1 MWNKLWRKP
10 QRMTVR
16 AGMPVRRFYLRSV
29 RNKLFAVVVLTS
41 MAALLVTA
49 IAMAI
54 YDLRSYRARWVSNL
68 NMQAELIGRVNVPA
82 LEFNDRVFAK
92 TSLAL
97 LEVQPQ
103 IESAALYNANGFLYA
118 SYGRGVFSSSIN
130 VPSKHDGTRFDGDEI
145 ELYRSVTHNGE
156 RIGIIYIKAN
166 YALSDRLLSYLGI
179 LLGVMS
185 FALLVSLALTT
196 WLQAIIMR
204 PIESVT
210 ELMRKV
216 EERRDYSL
224 RATKTTQ
231 DEIGFMVDTFNG
243 MLREIEKRTADQLAA
258 LKDSERERERTLYI
272 SQHDA
277 LTGLP
282 NRSMFNR
289 QLEEAIGEARASASS
304 VHVLFID
311 VDRFKEIND
320 SLGHHIGDVLLAAVA
335 KRLSSHIRKT
345 DFLARLSGDEFGII
359 CRNQGRIEDLAATLV
374 YELSRP
380 FSLDDH
386 HVSTSVSIGIT
397 RYPEDSNQP
406 AQLLANADMAMYSA
420 KNSGRSAFRLYSAD
434 MEQAAKRRHA
444 IKVSLHAA
452 IASNQLAMH
461 YQPVFSL
468 QDRTLCGVEAL
479 IRWPY
484 TDIALLT
491 PTELVDVAEDTGM
504 IIELGEW
511 ILRTVCGH
519 IRQWLEQ
526 GHALRV
532 AINISSIQLKE
543 PQFLQL
549 VDRILAD
556 YELDAACLNF
566 EITERVLVE
575 NNTINRELMDEL
587 SSKGIQISVDDFGT
601 GFSSLSYLKYFTVH
615 ALKIDQTFV
624 RGLPTDKEDVAITT
638 AIISLAQGLG
648 INVVAEGIETREQLE
663 FLQELNCDQGQGY
676 IFSRPLTHAALLLAL
691 QSGDWHD
698 HIVSRPLQ
706 EGSGSHD
713 GYRDH

>member
-1 MWNKLWRKP
+1 MMWNRLWRKP
-10 QRMTVR
+10 QLMTAR
-16 AGMPVRRFYLRSV
+16 AGAPVRRFYLKSV

-54 YDLRSYRARWVSNL
+54 YDLKSYRARWVSDL
-68 NMQAELIGRVNVPA
+68 SMQAELIGRVNIPA

-92 TSLAL
+92 ANLAL
-97 LEVQPQ
+97 LEVRPQ
-103 IESAALYNANGFLYA
+103 IESAALYNASGFLYA
-118 SYGRGVFSSSIN
+118 SYGRGVFSSSIK
-130 VPSKHDGTRFDGDEI
+130 VPAKLDATSFDGDEI
-145 ELYRSVTHNGE
+145 ELYRSIMHNGE
-156 RIGIIYIKAN
+156 RIGILYLKAN
-166 YALSDRLLSYLGI
+166 YALNDRLLSYLGI

-196 WLQAIIMR
+196 WLQAIIMH

-216 EERRDYSL
+216 VERRDYSL

-231 DEIGFMVDTFNG
+231 DEIGFMVDTFNS
-243 MLREIEKRTADQLAA
+243 MLKEIEKRTADQMAA

-272 SQHDA
+272 SQHDS

-282 NRSMFNR
+282 NRGMFNR
-289 QLEEAIGEARASASS
+289 QLEEAIGEARASGSS

-335 KRLSSHIRKT
+335 KRLGSHIRKT

-359 CRNQGRIEDLAATLV
+359 CRNQGRIEELASTLV

-397 RYPEDSNQP
+397 RYPDDSQHP

-420 KNSGRSAFRLYSAD
+420 KNGGRSAFRLYSAD

-452 IASNQLAMH
+452 ISSDQLAMH
-461 YQPVFSL
+461 YQPVFEL
-468 QDRTLCGVEAL
+468 NNGKLCGVEAL

-484 TDIALLT
+484 TDISLLT

-511 ILRTVCGH
+511 ILRTVCSH
-519 IRQWLEQ
+519 IRLWLEQ

-549 VDRILAD
+549 VDRILAEF
-556 YELDAACLNF
+556 ELDASSLNF

-575 NNTINRELMDEL
+575 NNAINRELIDEL

-624 RGLPTDKEDVAITT
+624 RGLPSDKEDVAITT

-648 INVVAEGIETREQLE
+648 INVVAEGIETRAQLE
-663 FLQELNCDQGQGY
+663 FLQSLNCDQGQGY
-676 IFSRPLTHAALLLAL
+676 VFSRPLTHQALLAA
-691 QSGDWHD
+691 
-698 HIVSRPLQ
+698 LQ
-706 EGSGSHD
+706 EGLWQGEHGVIGNGENPGKRD
-713 GYRDH
+713 EYRN

>member
-1 MWNKLWRKP
+1 M
-10 QRMTVR
+10 R

-54 YDLRSYRARWVSNL
+54 YDLRSYRARWVSDL

-130 VPSKHDGTRFDGDEI
+130 VPSRHDGTLFDGDEI
-145 ELYRSVTHNGE
+145 ELYRSVMHNGE
-156 RIGIIYIKAN
+156 RIGIIYLKAN
-166 YALSDRLLSYLGI
+166 YALSERLLSYLGI

-210 ELMRKV
+210 DLMRKV
-216 EERRDYSL
+216 VERRDYSL
-224 RATKTTQ
+224 RAPKTTQ

-243 MLREIEKRTADQLAA
+243 MLKE
-258 LKDSERERERTLYI
+258 SELERERTLYI

-282 NRSMFNR
+282 NRGMFNR
-289 QLEEAIGEARASASS
+289 QLEEAIGEARASGSS

-320 SLGHHIGDVLLAAVA
+320 SLGHHIGDVLLASVA

-452 IASNQLAMH
+452 IANNQLAMH

-484 TDIALLT
+484 TDIMLLT

-519 IRQWLEQ
+519 TRQWLEQ

-556 YELDAACLNF
+556 YELDASCLNF

-575 NNTINRELMDEL
+575 NNAINRELIDEL

-648 INVVAEGIETREQLE
+648 INVVAEGIENRAQLE

-676 IFSRPLTHAALLLAL
+676 IFSRPLTHEALLLAL

-698 HIVSRPLQ
+698 PIASRPLQ
-706 EGSGSHD
+706 EGSDGHD